1 MRDTTLTAQ
10 GASGLA
16 RYVDDRRVELQE
28 AICSAG
34 SAARSDRGVAAAFA
48 TTFLERLSAELA
60 DFDETSSQTWA
71 HECER
76 ANAAQFAQL
85 AVIAGAV
92 VAACYSAENVRASE
106 VAAYLALRSSDLE
119 KRFLERSTIG
129 RDDVVASLLA
139 AIEARDT
146 ATCEHSRAV
155 GMWCGRLAKSLGMSA
170 REQDFC
176 AVAGTLHDV
185 GKVSTPTEILQKPG
199 PLDPDE
205 WETMRAHAAAGG
217 RMLERIPALREYAS
231 VVRAHHERLDGRGY
245 PDRLSGA
252 SIPMTARIVSVADSF
267 HAMISRRPYREALPV
282 PHAIEELRGGSGTQ
296 WDGAVIEA
304 MLRIVQPAGEQ
315 RALRVVRAVR

>member
-28 AICSAG
+28 AICSAA
-34 SAARSDRGVAAAFA
+34 SAARTDRPVASAFA
-48 TTFLERLSAELA
+48 TSFLERLSAELA
-60 DFDETSSQTWA
+60 DFGETSSRAWTQ
-71 HECER
+71 ECER
-76 ANAAQFAQL
+76 AHAAQYAQL
-85 AVIAGAV
+85 TVIAGAV
-92 VAACYSAENVRASE
+92 VAACYSAGNPRASE
-106 VAAYLALRSSDLE
+106 VAAYMALRSSDLE
-119 KRFLERSTIG
+119 KLFLERSAIG

-146 ATCEHSRAV
+146 VTCEHSRAV
-155 GMWCGRLAKSLGMSA
+155 GMWCGRLGKNLGMTP

-185 GKVSTPTEILQKPG
+185 GKVSTPTAILQKPG
-199 PLDPDE
+199 PLDADE
-205 WETMRAHAAAGG
+205 WDTMRAHAAAGG
-217 RMLERIPALREYAS
+217 RMLESIPALREYAS

-245 PDRLSGA
+245 PDRLSGE
-252 SIPMTARIVSVADSF
+252 SIPMTARIVAVADSF